1 MDPVDGDPSAEHDV
15 VASCAMSTPDDL
27 HLPASLMWLNE
38 SDDGRSWLQSIPNLM
53 TEASS
58 RWSVNLGEPF
68 EDSSVSV
75 VLPADRDG
83 DSTMALKIQFPHRES
98 DREATGLQVWRG
110 DGAIRLIDHAP
121 DLGALLVERCVP
133 GTHLADAGAETAL
146 PVLANLVQR
155 LAVSPGGPFTFL
167 ADEALMWAENLPT
180 MWEGAGQPFERLLL
194 DHALELLAGLAG
206 TQGDQVLIHQDLHAH
221 NVLRARRE
229 PWLAIDPKPL
239 HGEIEFALAP
249 IIRSNELGHSR
260 DAVLHRLDYLS
271 RTLSVDRS
279 RARDWC
285 FAQTVA
291 WSIEGTVAF
300 PKHLETARWLL
311 TA

>member
-98 DREATGLQVWRG
+98 DLEATALQVWRG

-155 LAVSPGGPFTFL
+155 LAVSPGGPFT
-167 ADEALMWAENLPT
+167 
-180 MWEGAGQPFERLLL
+180 
-194 DHALELLAGLAG
+194 
-206 TQGDQVLIHQDLHAH
+206 
-221 NVLRARRE
+221 
-229 PWLAIDPKPL
+229 
-239 HGEIEFALAP
+239 ALAT
-249 IIRSNELGHSR
+249 RS
-260 DAVLHRLDYLS
+260 
-271 RTLSVDRS
+271 
-279 RARDWC
+279 
-285 FAQTVA
+285 
-291 WSIEGTVAF
+291 
-300 PKHLETARWLL
+300 
-311 TA
+311 